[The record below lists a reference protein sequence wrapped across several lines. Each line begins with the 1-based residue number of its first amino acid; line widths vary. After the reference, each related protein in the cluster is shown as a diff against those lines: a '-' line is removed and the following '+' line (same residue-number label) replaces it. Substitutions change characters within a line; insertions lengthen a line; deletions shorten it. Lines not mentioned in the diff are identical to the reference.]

1 MGPNNTKN
9 SPLNVNFS
17 YLTMDNIAIILFYC
31 KKKHQIWSKQ
41 PVSVLYVM
49 TKSGAHQQLTF

>member
-31 KKKHQIWSKQ
+31 KKN
-41 PVSVLYVM
+41 
-49 TKSGAHQQLTF
+49 TKFDQNNLFLCFMS